1 MFSNLCFKYFDPQ
14 LVEPMDAEPTD
25 KESRLYIMFKLPTR
39 KTIVSINMLNSGKTR
54 RRLNY

>member
-1 MFSNLCFKYFDPQ
+1 MFSNLCFKYFGPQ

-39 KTIVSINMLNSGKTR
+39 KTIVSLNMLNSV
-54 RRLNY
+54 RLGED